1 MRWVLED
8 PADRRGADAVAELE
22 QLALDSLVS
31 PVRVLRR
38 HPYNQRGEHA
48 VDRWATRPRVGPLLA
63 NEAAMPAQ
71 DRVRGDQAMA
81 AQCSGQPPNEGGEHG
96 PVRPVQAWSRIGAA
110 KHGDL
115 VPQHE
120 ELDVL
125 GGGRADQQQD
135 QSEHVPEDQVQEPQ
149 RHCGDHAGLLA
160 VINHRWSAACAA
172 IWNPTSSWANPM
184 GFGPFAAPS

>member
-1 MRWVLED
+1 
-8 PADRRGADAVAELE
+8 
-22 QLALDSLVS
+22 
-31 PVRVLRR
+31 
-38 HPYNQRGEHA
+38 
-48 VDRWATRPRVGPLLA
+48 
-63 NEAAMPAQ
+63 MPAQ

-160 VINHRWSAACAA
+160 VINHRWSAACATF
-172 IWNPTSSWANPM
+172 WNPTGPRSIPCSSAINYASQTATANRRTCWCTVGQWLHEMLGNGSVTARQPD
-184 GFGPFAAPS
+184 